1 MIGERKF
8 MYYQRRKSISI
19 LLVIAIILTSLTAN
33 FAVSASD
40 DQERVAV
47 IIDLSGDV
55 RISKSG
61 GEKTFEA
68 KKNTNLTHGDRI
80 ITGRDSWAKLS
91 LDGNKEIKIDEK
103 SYISLSE
110 LTYDKEKGE
119 KTGIKLFVGKLWTS
133 IKKKL
138 GKDDEF
144 NISTPNAVMGARGT
158 KFSVSYDA
166 VGQPTDTTG
175 FEGQG
180 EKTNGSKS
188 KLVVLEGVVQAVATV
203 PVNVKDE
210 KGNLVTKQLTVA
222 VEVEAN
228 EEIDLIA
235 EQLQK
240 ELQEMADKLQ
250 KEEEGEEPVS
260 FEKIEKLLKEQI
272 TKEDMDTMKVEK
284 VELEKLDAFT
294 LQTVVEDMQQDNSNA
309 VDKELVENRQKA

>member
-1 MIGERKF
+1 MIGEREF

-144 NISTPNAVMGARGT
+144 NISTPNAVM
-158 KFSVSYDA
+158 SYNF
-166 VGQPTDTTG
+166 V
-175 FEGQG
+175 
-180 EKTNGSKS
+180 
-188 KLVVLEGVVQAVATV
+188 
-203 PVNVKDE
+203 
-210 KGNLVTKQLTVA
+210 
-222 VEVEAN
+222 
-228 EEIDLIA
+228 
-235 EQLQK
+235 
-240 ELQEMADKLQ
+240 
-250 KEEEGEEPVS
+250 
-260 FEKIEKLLKEQI
+260 
-272 TKEDMDTMKVEK
+272 
-284 VELEKLDAFT
+284 
-294 LQTVVEDMQQDNSNA
+294 
-309 VDKELVENRQKA
+309 